1 MLCPQDQLVAK
12 GPGCSMGV
20 IAHVHFRDNVLDL
33 FGLLENKPPPPTL
46 TFAGWSWFFAL
57 SIYQAS
63 ISLFQRNILFVFALV
78 EPFSWRI
85 FNALLGPTKPA
96 GYVLPRVPRQPL
108 RYGWYHNSPWSK
120 FNNHAWCQLANCN
133 LNNERIEWVKST
145 SKIVISWTIS
155 NFFSGLIEVNFVYS
169 LQFGFFWWI
178 HGRLGEC
185 MSQWNFFKKTSRSFK
200 FSRSFEGFFS
210 PGWQFQIYCIYLL
223 SSEILVTKIRNS
235 QRFWA
240 RFWSEKSMIRKTVVN
255 HVGAPQCTNGGLF
268 WPLNCWRIWSFWT
281 S

>member
-1 MLCPQDQLVAK
+1 M
-12 GPGCSMGV
+12 
-20 IAHVHFRDNVLDL
+20 
-33 FGLLENKPPPPTL
+33 

-155 NFFSGLIEVNFVYS
+155 KFFGTDRSQLCAFASIWILLMDSWPIGWM
-169 LQFGFFWWI
+169 QFI
-178 HGRLGEC
+178 
-185 MSQWNFFKKTSRSFK
+185 SQWNLFKFSRSFK
-200 FSRSFEGFFS
+200 FSGSFERFFS
-210 PGWQFQIYCIYLL
+210 PGWRFQIYCIY
-223 SSEILVTKIRNS
+223 
-235 QRFWA
+235 
-240 RFWSEKSMIRKTVVN
+240 
-255 HVGAPQCTNGGLF
+255 
-268 WPLNCWRIWSFWT
+268 
-281 S
+281 